1 MAGHGGLTAGQLV
14 LLALGTVIGGS
25 FFFGSAIAIRA
36 AGPAILLGFVLGAAL
51 VYIVLAALA
60 ELTTADPHPGSFR
73 HYAERAYGPLAGFVV
88 GWVYWAGLTLAMSS
102 EATAAAVFLRSW
114 TELPAPVLATLV
126 VLSVTVL
133 NLLGARQ
140 FARLEGILVAIKV
153 LAVVGFIAV
162 GAALI
167 LGLIPG
173 RPAVG
178 WGALAAEPFF
188 PAGLG
193 GLAGSMLIVIFT
205 YAGFEVIGLAAPE
218 AHDPARTVPRA
229 NLLTTLGLT
238 ALYVVA
244 IGVLL
249 PLIPT
254 ARLTT
259 EASPWVAA
267 LGAHGIAWA
276 ARAINGVVITAILS
290 TILAALFGLGRVVRS
305 LAEAGYGPAWL
316 CDRGEVPRRGI
327 LFSGLAML
335 AGVSLGYVLPRQA
348 YLFLVSAG
356 GFAFLLVYLSVVAA
370 QLRLRRVAGCPPP
383 GRCQVPG
390 YPYTSWLALAALVAI
405 TASMPLVPGQG
416 SGLVAGLALTGA
428 TATTFWLRR
437 AAGARRP
444 AEPALVVLP
453 RVRPGWELAR
463 ELGPHRPSK
472 SDRQASPPAADPRR
486 DLGDAAGPEDDRPRG
501 EDGPRGDLP

>member
-14 LLALGTVIGGS
+14 LLAFGTVIGGS

-114 TELPAPVLATLV
+114 VPALPAPVLATVV
-126 VLSVTVL
+126 VLAVTVL

-140 FARLEGILVAIKV
+140 LARLEGMLVAIKV
-153 LAVVGFIAV
+153 LAVLGFIAV

-178 WGALAAEPFF
+178 WGALAGEPFF
-188 PAGLG
+188 PAGLR

-218 AHDPARTVPRA
+218 ALDPARTVPRA

-238 ALYVVA
+238 ALYIVA

-259 EASPWVAA
+259 AASPWVAA
-267 LGAHGIAWA
+267 LEAHGIAWA
-276 ARAINGVVITAILS
+276 ARAINGVVVTAILS

-305 LAEAGYGPAWL
+305 LAEAGYGPGWL
-316 CDRGEVPRRGI
+316 RDPGEVPRRGI
-327 LFSGLAML
+327 LFSGVAML

-356 GFAFLLVYLSVVAA
+356 GFAFLLVYLAVVAA

-383 GRCQVPG
+383 ARCQVPG
-390 YPYTSWLALAALVAI
+390 YPYTSWLALAALAAI

-416 SGLVAGLALTGA
+416 SGLVAGLVLTGA
-428 TATTFWLRR
+428 TVVAFWLRR
-437 AAGARRP
+437 RVAGARP
-444 AEPALVVLP
+444 VAPDPVVPP
-453 RVRPGWELAR
+453 RVRPAWEVAG
-463 ELGPHRPSK
+463 ELSPRRPRASR
-472 SDRQASPPAADPRR
+472 RQAAPPATG
-486 DLGDAAGPEDDRPRG
+486 LQGGSEHGAGRE
-501 EDGPRGDLP
+501 EDGRRGGRP